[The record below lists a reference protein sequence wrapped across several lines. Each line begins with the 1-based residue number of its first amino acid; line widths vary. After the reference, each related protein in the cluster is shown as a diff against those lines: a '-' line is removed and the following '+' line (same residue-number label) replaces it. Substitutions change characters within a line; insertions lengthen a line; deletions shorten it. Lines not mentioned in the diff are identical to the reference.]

1 MLISGRFIYMILLG
15 VSITIYNYYTS
26 VLVST
31 LIKNDSGNKID
42 SNRALANSRLKVAFD
57 DIAYMRT
64 FLNVNDG

>member
-1 MLISGRFIYMILLG
+1 MILLG
-15 VSITIYNYYTS
+15 VSITVYNYYTS

-42 SNRALANSRLKVAFD
+42 SNKALANSRLKVAFD

-64 FLNVNDG
+64 FFNVNDGWLLECIE